1 MKRIFGSVSLLFL
14 LVMTM
19 ACTQGTP
26 PLPGPAASTP
36 RMAAT
41 APPALPTAMPV
52 SPTTGAAKTSPTLAP
67 VATSPA
73 VQVPSGAA
81 AVVNGQAISMA
92 EYQKQIARARSFF
105 IDQGLVDPNTDEGKE
120 RLEQI
125 NRQVLEDEL
134 ISQVIM
140 SQAATKLGVVVS
152 DVEVQASVDSVI
164 KELGGKSAFEQG
176 LVQRGLTFDEFVQ
189 EQRDQ
194 LLANAL
200 RDKVTADISRKAEQ
214 IHARHILVDKAE
226 EAQKVLARLKA
237 GEDFA
242 KIAKEVSLDIGSAEN
257 GGDLGWF
264 PRGSMVPEFEEVA
277 FKLQKGQ
284 VSDVV
289 KSPFGY
295 HIIQLIEK
303 EASRELD
310 EDLWQ
315 NLRQQKFIDWLDE
328 QRARA
333 NIQIL
338 IGK

>member
-1 MKRIFGSVSLLFL
+1 
-14 LVMTM
+14 
-19 ACTQGTP
+19 
-26 PLPGPAASTP
+26 
-36 RMAAT
+36 
-41 APPALPTAMPV
+41 MPV
-52 SPTTGAAKTSPTLAP
+52 SPTIGAAKTSPTPAP
-67 VATSPA
+67 VVTSAA
-73 VQVPSGAA
+73 VQAPSGAA
-81 AVVNGQAISMA
+81 AIVNGQVISMA
-92 EYQKQIARARSFF
+92 DYQKQIARARAFF

-120 RLEQI
+120 QLAQI

-134 ISQVIM
+134 IAQVIM
-140 SQAATKLGVVVS
+140 NQAATQLGVVVS
-152 DVEVQASVDSVI
+152 EAEVQASVDSVI
-164 KELGGKSAFEQG
+164 KELGGKTTFEQG
-176 LVQRGLTFDEFVQ
+176 LVQRGMTYDEFVQ

-226 EAQKVLARLKA
+226 DAQKVLARLKA

-242 KIAKEVSLDIGSAEN
+242 RIAKEVSLDIGSAES

-303 EASRELD
+303 DASRELD

-315 NLRQQKFIDWLDE
+315 NLRQQKFLDWLDE
-328 QRARA
+328 QRAKA

>member
-1 MKRIFGSVSLLFL
+1 
-14 LVMTM
+14 
-19 ACTQGTP
+19 
-26 PLPGPAASTP
+26 
-36 RMAAT
+36 
-41 APPALPTAMPV
+41 MPV
-52 SPTTGAAKTSPTLAP
+52 SPTIGAAKTSPTPAP
-67 VATSPA
+67 VVTSAA
-73 VQVPSGAA
+73 VQAPSGAA
-81 AVVNGQAISMA
+81 AIVNGQVISMA
-92 EYQKQIARARSFF
+92 DYQKQIARARAFF

-120 RLEQI
+120 QLAQI

-140 SQAATKLGVVVS
+140 NQAATQLGVVVS
-152 DVEVQASVDSVI
+152 EAEVQASVDSVI
-164 KELGGKSAFEQG
+164 KELGGKTTFEQG
-176 LVQRGLTFDEFVQ
+176 LVQRGMTYDEFVQ

-226 EAQKVLARLKA
+226 DAQKVLARLKA

-242 KIAKEVSLDIGSAEN
+242 RIAKEVSLDIGSAES

-303 EASRELD
+303 DASRELD

-315 NLRQQKFIDWLDE
+315 NLRQQKFLDWLDE
-328 QRARA
+328 QRAKA